1 MNYSLDQKLK
11 CPLSG
16 RYMIDPVLAS
26 DGYTYEKNELLEY
39 LKHNN
44 ISPVNECKLSLSIRE
59 NFSMQDIIELAL
71 NLMPNE
77 KEHLYNKNVIYE
89 NIMINQNFVEESS
102 DFLLKKVLNN
112 STHIYHIDKD
122 EWCIGHLICAF
133 SNDYIINYFFENIK
147 YNPNFITKDKESYL
161 HLLCENDYL
170 MENNKLLNVL
180 NKNMDK
186 LKHLINL
193 KDKKERYCIDNCAI
207 YTTNIDDLEFLI
219 KNGSKLENICK
230 QLKKNDKLS
239 NETKKEFINK
249 HFKNKTDMSEYMVD
263 ESKNVFEQITKKGN
277 NNSNEGE
284 DEEDKKDEDENENEV
299 KVKEKKKK
307 RTRNSNK
314 IDFVIEDFLDKDEKE
329 LTIGNLKK
337 CRSSSVKNFL
347 KNKGIRISNMK
358 KKELS
363 EKAIEIIMKMK
374 KEKNK

>member
-44 ISPVNECKLSLSIRE
+44 VSPVNECKLSLSIRE
-59 NFSMQDIIELAL
+59 NFCMQDIIELAL

-147 YNPNFITKDKESYL
+147 YNPNLITKDKESYL

-186 LKHLINL
+186 LKHLINI
-193 KDKKERYCIDNCAI
+193 KDKRERYCIDNCAI

-249 HFKNKTDMSEYMVD
+249 HFKNKTDMSEYIVD

-284 DEEDKKDEDENENEV
+284 DEEDKKDENEV

-337 CRSSSVKNFL
+337 CRSSSVKLFL
-347 KNKGIRISNMK
+347 KNKGIRISKMK
-358 KKELS
+358 KKESS